1 MFGTH
6 EIRRWYLKE
15 SESGAEQSDQS
26 VADDAA
32 GRIEQFLIRQTEEEL
47 RKSQL
52 RFEELQKKVL
62 DLKAALEA
70 LDKDDTGRKRR
81 NIRQELK
88 GAERQLEQLT
98 AQRSEWSQ
106 HALHY
111 TYISEFYF
119 PLTPKPRATL
129 IELLEDYF
137 YLTEQGNWRP
147 PLNEEERAE
156 KARLRG
162 QAARRKLQ
170 RFCRL
175 LATGEAIPPD
185 LRPDTPTLAEWIRY
199 CKRSGLYEQGKLLYE
214 KGGLN
219 IDNLPEEAMVT
230 VEEDYQVCCR
240 MLARVKDQP
249 QKSRRVQRKKK
260 G

>member
-1 MFGTH
+1 MEAHDFDELLRQVADEVRAPIKKNLFEYEEPNLFGTH

-15 SESGAEQSDQS
+15 TESGAEQSDQS

-32 GRIEQFLIRQTEEEL
+32 GRIEQCLIRQTEEEL

-62 DLKAALEA
+62 DRKAALEV
-70 LDKDDTGRKRR
+70 LDKDDADRKRR
-81 NIRQELK
+81 KTRQELRE
-88 GAERQLEQLT
+88 AEHQLEQLT

-111 TYISEFYF
+111 TYVSEFYF

-147 PLNEEERAE
+147 RSTKKNGLRRRDCAD
-156 KARLRG
+156 RLPVG
-162 QAARRKLQ
+162 SCNDSAA
-170 RFCRL
+170 CW
-175 LATGEAIPPD
+175 
-185 LRPDTPTLAEWIRY
+185 RPVRSSHRICNPTH
-199 CKRSGLYEQGKLLYE
+199 
-214 KGGLN
+214 
-219 IDNLPEEAMVT
+219 
-230 VEEDYQVCCR
+230 
-240 MLARVKDQP
+240 
-249 QKSRRVQRKKK
+249 
-260 G
+260 